1 MSIPLPYNLCDRKRQ
16 EYYRRAHIMTSEKKA
31 QANRRNALK
40 STGPK
45 TQEGKSAVRLNAL
58 SHGLRSEEILLRGE
72 DEEALREL
80 GERLR
85 NELQPAGELENLLV
99 ERIIASYWRLRRVGR
114 VEAGI
119 FAWKRSEELAER
131 AEREAQ
137 GYESDEAE
145 GIRRL
150 LRITITDEKKH
161 QEAHSRARR
170 MRSEQ
175 EDETATL
182 GRTFCAG
189 RRPGQRVY
197 EALQV
202 RDCHRASALPGP
214 AQARAP
220 ASRPARRCPH
230 ASLHMWTSR
239 SRGCPKR
246 GGAEIRGPHGCSSAW
261 KSSHK
266 YHPGEAGR

>member
-1 MSIPLPYNLCDRKRQ
+1 
-16 EYYRRAHIMTSEKKA
+16 MTSEKKA

-58 SHGLRSEEILLRGE
+58 RHVLRSEEILLRGE

-85 NELQPAGELENLLV
+85 NELQPAGELENLLLD
-99 ERIIASYWRLRRVGR
+99 RIIAAYWRLLRLGR
-114 VEAGI
+114 VETGI
-119 FAWKRSEELAER
+119 FAWERSEELAER

-145 GIRRL
+145 DLGRVL
-150 LRITITDEKKH
+150 NITITDEKGHK
-161 QEAHSRARR
+161 EALSTTRR

-182 GRTFCAG
+182 GRTFA
-189 RRPGQRVY
+189 
-197 EALQV
+197 
-202 RDCHRASALPGP
+202 RDAHRANAFTKL
-214 AQARAP
+214 
-220 ASRPARRCPH
+220 SRYETAIEPQLYRVCC
-230 ASLHMWTSR
+230 TS
-239 SRGCPKR
+239 
-246 GGAEIRGPHGCSSAW
+246 
-261 KSSHK
+261 
-266 YHPGEAGR
+266 